1 MRPGFGGIHKGK
13 SLSHKIWEVGRNNE
27 GWGKDTKGAFERIF
41 SGGFYPAARLPPP
54 TVSQDIFHLRV
65 YTKSQKDEEGTKVR
79 VGLNCLSI
87 VHTPYYRAMTNRPS
101 RPLRFTTLAALVIAK
116 SSSSYVQFVIQLA
129 HIDQLQQKN

>member
-1 MRPGFGGIHKGK
+1 MKGGGK
-13 SLSHKIWEVGRNNE
+13 APRGHLK
-27 GWGKDTKGAFERIF
+27 
-41 SGGFYPAARLPPP
+41 GFYSENSTPPP
-54 TVSQDIFHLRV
+54 ASHPPRSSQDIFHLRV

-87 VHTPYYRAMTNRPS
+87 LHSPYYRAMTNRPS

-129 HIDQLQQKN
+129 HIDQLQQKNKKKGNK